1 VPLASLQLDSAE
13 RDITALL
20 AGFRRGDQEAEA
32 RLLPLLYQELH
43 RLAEVQMSRERRDH
57 TLEPAAL
64 VHELFLRLRREQQP
78 EWKDRGFFFGIAARQ
93 MRQILVD
100 SARRRQS
107 DKRGGDWQR
116 VALGDSPFASPRDAA
131 ELLALEQC
139 LGHLARQ
146 DRRQAQIVELK
157 FFAGL
162 SVAEIAA
169 ALQVSPRTVKRD
181 WVMARAWLRREM
193 SR

>member
-1 VPLASLQLDSAE
+1 VPLASLQLDSAQ

-20 AGFRRGDQEAEA
+20 AGFRRGDREAEA

-43 RLAEVQMSRERRDH
+43 RLAQVQMSRERRDH

-64 VHELFLRLRREQQP
+64 VHELFLRLRRERQP
-78 EWKDRGFFFGIAARQ
+78 EWKDRGCFFGIAARL

-107 DKRGGDWQR
+107 DKRGGDWRR
-116 VALGDSPFASPRDAA
+116 VTLGDGPLAAPQAAA
-131 ELLALEQC
+131 ELLALDQS
-139 LGHLARQ
+139 LGRLAQQ

-162 SVAEIAA
+162 SVPEIAA
-169 ALQVSPRTVKRD
+169 ALEVSPRTVKRD
-181 WVMARAWLRREM
+181 WMMARAWLRQEM

>member
-1 VPLASLQLDSAE
+1 MPQSNLQLDSAE

-32 RLLPLLYQELH
+32 RLLPLLYQQLH
-43 RLAEVQMSRERRDH
+43 RLAQLQMSRERRDH

-64 VHELFLRLRREQQP
+64 VHELFLRLRREPQP
-78 EWKDRGFFFGIAARQ
+78 EWTDRGRFFGVAARL

-116 VALGDSPFASPRDAA
+116 VTLGDGPFAAPEGAA
-131 ELLALEQC
+131 ELLALDQS
-139 LGHLARQ
+139 LDRLAQQ

-169 ALQVSPRTVKRD
+169 ELQVSPRTVKRD
-181 WVMARAWLRREM
+181 WMMARAWLHQEM